1 MKKQKAPVG
10 KEEFSIGNPKT
21 MNLKSLRLLFSLIMG
36 LLIVLCVWTYWNLNN
51 YIQTVGNIR
60 NVNYIIQT
68 TTQVLSLVKDAETGH
83 RGYQL
88 TFDQSYLEPYYNAQ
102 IFINGELDKLDSVA
116 GFAPTIKG
124 DVDKLRS
131 LVGIQLKIIEQ
142 ILQATNWK
150 DSPLEEEEVRLL
162 EVGKKN
168 MTEIRKVAERINTSS
183 RLIISEALEDEGGF
197 KDLTPVN
204 LLVIALIACGG
215 VLLLFTRA
223 VLLLEERDKK
233 SKTLEKALND
243 LQDETKKR
251 LTTANLLRNVLDNSR
266 DGIMAFESVRN
277 DKGKIVDFKFILA
290 NEASTQMTNRT
301 EVQMIEKNLLEIFPG
316 NRYKLL
322 EEYIK
327 VTETG
332 EDLRTEVEYDLDG
345 EKVWFKI
352 LAVKLDDGF
361 LVTFS
366 DITKE
371 KDTEIQLRNYTLE
384 LKRSNEDLEQFAY
397 VASHDLQEPLRK
409 IRSFGDRLV
418 SKYQEKLDDTGQH
431 YIERMQVAS
440 QRMQSLI
447 EDLLAFSRITR
458 SSELPGKV
466 DINQLM
472 EEVLDD
478 LSDQVTR
485 EQAKVEVE
493 KVPPI
498 LGVKGQMHRLFQNLV
513 SNAIKFRKPEESPL
527 IKITGEK
534 ISALQLTQEYNFSP
548 RYKFY
553 VKITV
558 SDNGIGFDK
567 KYSDQIFNV
576 FQRLHG
582 KNEFEG
588 TGIGLAI
595 CKKIVSHHG
604 GIISAQ
610 STEGLGSD
618 FILILP
624 AVP

>member
-1 MKKQKAPVG
+1 
-10 KEEFSIGNPKT
+10 
-21 MNLKSLRLLFSLIMG
+21 MNLKSLRLMFSLIMG
-36 LLIVLCVWTYWNLNN
+36 LLILLCVWTYWNLSN
-51 YIQTVGNIR
+51 YIETVGNIR

-68 TTQVLSLVKDAETGH
+68 NTQILSLVKDAETGH

-102 IFINGELDKLDSVA
+102 IFISGELNKLDSMAQYV
-116 GFAPTIKG
+116 PSIKK
-124 DVDKLRS
+124 DTDQLRS
-131 LVGIQLKIIEQ
+131 LVGIQLKIIEE

-150 DSPLEEEEVRLL
+150 NSLLEEEEVRLL
-162 EVGKKN
+162 EVGKVN
-168 MTEIRKVAERINTSS
+168 MAEIRKVAESINNSS
-183 RLIISEALEDEGGF
+183 RQIVSKALEDEGGF

-204 LLVIALIACGG
+204 LLVIALIAFGG

-233 SKTLEKALND
+233 SKNLETALHD
-243 LQDETKKR
+243 LREETTKR
-251 LTTANLLRNVLDNSR
+251 IATGNLLRNVLDNSR
-266 DGIMAFESVRN
+266 DGIMAFESIRN
-277 DKGKIVDFKFILA
+277 QEGKIEDFRFVMA
-290 NEASTQMTNRT
+290 NHASSLMTNRP
-301 EVQMIEKNLLEIFPG
+301 QEKLIGNTLLEVFPG
-316 NRYKLL
+316 NR
-322 EEYIK
+322 EELFGYYSE
-327 VTETG
+327 VVETG
-332 EDLRTEVEYDLDG
+332 VDLKTEVEYNLDG
-345 EKVWFKI
+345 ENIWFKI
-352 LAVKLDDGF
+352 LAAKLDDGF

-371 KDTEIQLRNYTLE
+371 KDNEIQLRNYTLE

-409 IRSFGDRLV
+409 IRSFGDRLI
-418 SKYQEKLDDTGQH
+418 SKYQEKLDETGQH
-431 YIERMQVAS
+431 YIERMQVAA
-440 QRMQSLI
+440 QRMQNLI

-458 SSELPGKV
+458 SSELPIQV
-466 DINQLM
+466 NVNHLL

-478 LSDQVTR
+478 LSDQISR

-493 KVPPI
+493 VIPSI

-513 SNAIKFRKPEESPL
+513 SNAIKFRKPAENPR
-527 IKITGEK
+527 IKISGEK
-534 ISALQLTQEYNFSP
+534 IPASQVTQEYKFTP

-567 KYSDQIFNV
+567 KYSEQIFNV

-604 GIISAQ
+604 GLILAESK
-610 STEGLGSD
+610 ENEGSD
-618 FILILP
+618 FIIILP

>member
-1 MKKQKAPVG
+1 M
-10 KEEFSIGNPKT
+10 
-21 MNLKSLRLLFSLIMG
+21 FSLIMG

-68 TTQVLSLVKDAETGH
+68 TTQVLSLIKDAETGH

-116 GFAPTIKG
+116 GFAPSIRG

-131 LVGIQLKIIEQ
+131 LVGIQLKIIER

-150 DSPLEEEEVRLL
+150 LSPLEEEEVRLL
-162 EVGKKN
+162 EVGKNN
-168 MTEIRKVAERINTSS
+168 MAEIRKVAERINTSS
-183 RLIISEALEDEGGF
+183 RQIISAALADEGGF

-204 LLVIALIACGG
+204 LLVIALIAFGG

-233 SKTLEKALND
+233 SKNLGKALND
-243 LQDETKKR
+243 LQEETKKR
-251 LTTANLLRNVLDNSR
+251 LSTANLLRNVLDNSR
-266 DGIMAFESVRN
+266 DGIMAFESLRN
-277 DKGKIVDFKFILA
+277 DEGKIVDFKFILA
-290 NEASTQMTNRT
+290 NEASTQMTNRSQ
-301 EVQMIEKNLLEIFPG
+301 VQLIGKRLLEIFPG

-322 EEYIK
+322 EEYIQ
-327 VTETG
+327 VTESG
-332 EDLRTEVEYDLDG
+332 EDLRTEIEYDSDG
-345 EKVWFKI
+345 GKVWFKI

-409 IRSFGDRLV
+409 IRSFGDRLI
-418 SKYQEKLDDTGQH
+418 SKYQEKLDETGQH

-466 DINQLM
+466 DVNQLM
-472 EEVLDD
+472 VEVLDD
-478 LSDQVTR
+478 LSDQVSR
-485 EQAKVEVE
+485 EQAKVEVNE
-493 KVPPI
+493 IPPI
-498 LGVKGQMHRLFQNLV
+498 LGVKGQIRRLFQNLI
-513 SNAIKFRKPEESPL
+513 SNAIKFRKPEENPQ
-527 IKITGEK
+527 IKVVGEK
-534 ISALQLTQEYNFSP
+534 ISAMELTQEYNFTP

-558 SDNGIGFDK
+558 SDNGIGFDT
-567 KYSDQIFNV
+567 KYSEQIFNV

-582 KNEFEG
+582 RNEFEG

-595 CKKIVSHHG
+595 CKKIVTHHG
-604 GIISAQ
+604 GIISAK
-610 STEGLGSD
+610 SKEGLGSD